1 MTRHVTRTGR
11 VLKATLAG
19 SAAALFLGLTAP
31 HATADEGPAARLAP
45 PAPSAPSDAS
55 RDAAHEAA
63 GAPGTLATLSRFFAR
78 EGAVT
83 KAAAD
88 PRVPG
93 DKAVPVYYLSPDFV
107 AGKKDAPVARMEFLA
122 SRAVSADGQEASLWS
137 VRQGGSWQI
146 VNIATGDD
154 ETHYAR
160 VGADKLPGGTVFHEP
175 QINAWYVTKGAR
187 VLPLDKEAARAVGAE
202 GTSAAAY
209 QKRVRGAYG
218 DKLPGSAYAKS
229 GKAGGFDDES
239 ADAKGRGEGA
249 AAPAGGSEASETSQA
264 SGADGAVTV
273 ASSVAGA
280 GALAAL
286 GLSGVAVLRRRARR
300 LG

>member
-1 MTRHVTRTGR
+1 MTRHEARTGQ

-19 SAAALFLGLTAP
+19 TAAALLLGLAAP
-31 HATADEGPAARLAP
+31 HASAAPGPAARPAAPVP
-45 PAPSAPSDAS
+45 PAPGAPSDAS

-63 GAPGTLATLSRFFAR
+63 GAPKTLETLSRFFAR

-107 AGKKDAPVARMEFLA
+107 AGKKEAPVARMEFLA

-175 QINAWYVTKGAR
+175 QINAWYVTKGTR
-187 VLPLDKEAARAVGAE
+187 VLPLDKEARRAVGAG
-202 GTSAAAY
+202 GTTTAAY
-209 QKRVRGAYG
+209 QQRVRKEYG

-229 GKAGGFDDES
+229 GKAGGF
-239 ADAKGRGEGA
+239 AEGA
-249 AAPAGGSEASETSQA
+249 RDQAGGASAPAGSAASPA
-264 SGADGAVTV
+264 GDGGAVTV
-273 ASSVAGA
+273 ASSLAGA
-280 GALAAL
+280 GALVAL
-286 GLSGVAVLRRRARR
+286 GLSGAAVVRRRGRR